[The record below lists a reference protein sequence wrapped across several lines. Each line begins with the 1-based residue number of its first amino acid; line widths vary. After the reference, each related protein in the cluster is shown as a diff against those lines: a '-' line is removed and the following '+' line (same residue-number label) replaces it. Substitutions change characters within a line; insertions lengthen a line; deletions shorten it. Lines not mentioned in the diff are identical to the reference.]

1 MKSGW
6 STIIVMASVALA
18 AVATL
23 AFSSGAHAAEDGEP
37 GQSMRPD
44 WQHHGGM
51 HHHNP
56 AGMLGMLMFGPLDL
70 SVQQQHAVV
79 DVVAKHKA
87 DVMQKREAVHKS
99 MKAMMEAMHQESPDP
114 KAISSAYDQASAA
127 RKQMLL
133 ARLQVR
139 QEIMAIL
146 TPEQK
151 AKIKEWHDQRM
162 QGMHGSTDTQE
173 DQGEFM
179 SADMD
184 VE

>member
-6 STIIVMASVALA
+6 NTIIVMASVALA
-18 AVATL
+18 AGATL
-23 AFSSGAHAAEDGEP
+23 AFSSGAHAAEDGGA
-37 GQSMRPD
+37 GQGMRPD
-44 WQHHGGM
+44 WQHHGSM

-70 SVQQQHAVV
+70 TAQQQHAIV
-79 DVVAKHKA
+79 DIV
-87 DVMQKREAVHKS
+87 
-99 MKAMMEAMHQESPDP
+99 AMHQESPDP
-114 KAISSAYDQASAA
+114 KAIGAAYDQAAAA

-133 ARLQVR
+133 THLQVR

-151 AKIKEWHDQRM
+151 AKIKEWHDKRMQHM
-162 QGMHGSTDTQE
+162 QGMHGSTDAQE
-173 DQGEFM
+173 EPGEFM